1 MPIDFADPRPAY
13 QQIADDLRERIK
25 TGRLKPGDR
34 MPSRK
39 TIAEEYAVAPET
51 VKKAQDE
58 LAREGL
64 ITARST
70 RGTFILRTPQ
80 EAEPSAEFLA
90 VMDQLKHL
98 AERVDAMEAQLRDL
112 NARDGVPGGGH
123 DPTAG

>member
-25 TGRLKPGDR
+25 SGRLKPGDR
-34 MPSRK
+34 LPSRK
-39 TIAEEYAVAPET
+39 TIAEEYSVAPET

-64 ITARST
+64 ITAKST
-70 RGTFILRTPQ
+70 RGTFVLKAPE

-90 VMDQLKHL
+90 VMEHLSHL
-98 AERVDAMEAQLRDL
+98 ADRMDAMEAQLRDL
-112 NARDGVPGGGH
+112 NARDGAPGAED